1 MSDPLELENRRKIYR
16 FVEKNPGVYMREIQR
31 ALSMPTGL
39 LEYHLSYLVKRGML
53 STYQDGRRKRY
64 YSVQKVSAPDK
75 HLLGV
80 LRQKIPRRIL
90 IYCISQG
97 SVGFS
102 ELLSLLNVSKST
114 LSFNLSKL
122 LRMDIID
129 EIVKD
134 GERFYSVRERER
146 ITELIIT
153 YRESYLDDLV
163 DRFVDS
169 FMNL

>member
-1 MSDPLELENRRKIYR
+1 MSEPLELENRRKIYR
-16 FVEKNPGVYMREIQR
+16 FVEKNPGAYMREIQR

-39 LEYHLSYLVKRGML
+39 LEYHLSYLVKRGLL
-53 STYQDGRRKRY
+53 SIYQDGRKRRY
-64 YSVQKVSAPDK
+64 YSTKTVSAPDK
-75 HLLGV
+75 HLLAV

-97 SVGFS
+97 SASFS
-102 ELLSLLNVSKST
+102 ELSAFLNISKST

-122 LRMDIID
+122 VRSDIL
-129 EIVKD
+129 EELETGSEKRYFVKQ
-134 GERFYSVRERER
+134 RER
-146 ITELIIT
+146 IADMIVT

-169 FMNL
+169 FVNI